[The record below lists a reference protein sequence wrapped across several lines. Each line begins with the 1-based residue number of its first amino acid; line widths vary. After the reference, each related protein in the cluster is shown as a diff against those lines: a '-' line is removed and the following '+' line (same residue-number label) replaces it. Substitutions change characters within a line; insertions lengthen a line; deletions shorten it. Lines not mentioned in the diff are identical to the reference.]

1 MIIGEWKP
9 VPELIQMLRD
19 HKKVLLVGCA
29 TCMAECAAGGERE
42 VETLAPLLRLALSEG
57 GSAAEVV
64 TRVLER
70 QCEFEFVETLAEVS
84 DGADAVMS
92 LGCGIGV
99 QAVAER
105 FSGIPVYPA
114 INTTALA
121 VRQEAG
127 MWAERCAACGDCVL
141 GETYGY
147 CPVARC
153 AKSLF
158 NGPCGGTRDGEKCEV
173 DESAD
178 CVWCLIYERA
188 KERGSVE
195 TLLTVRKPKNWSNSR
210 HGGVKKMV
218 REDLRI

>member
-9 VPELIQMLRD
+9 VPELIAMLRN

-42 VETLAPLLRLALSEG
+42 VETLAPLLRIALAES
-57 GSAAEVV
+57 GSPAAVQP
-64 TRVLER
+64 RVLER
-70 QCEFEFVETLAEVS
+70 QCEVEFVETLAEVTE
-84 DGADAVMS
+84 GVDAIMS
-92 LGCGIGV
+92 MACGIGV
-99 QAVAER
+99 QAMAER
-105 FSGIPVYPA
+105 FPGIHVYPA

-127 MWAERCAACGDCVL
+127 VWAARCGACGDCVL
-141 GETYGY
+141 GETQGY

-158 NGPCGGTRDGEKCEV
+158 NGPCGGTRDNAKCEV
-173 DESAD
+173 DENTD

-195 TLLTVRKPKNWSNSR
+195 SLLTIRKPKSWSNSR
-210 HGGVKKMV
+210 HGGPKRMV